1 MSSNYIAEAN
11 KKENNQCRILT
22 LTGFPVQVM
31 MNICQI
37 LTSLSVPGKFST
49 LSGTEW
55 QLGYLNGDTWA
66 DSDNSA
72 YAGSLTPWEL
82 LWSAEAIPSSLS
94 DKQRTARPMILY
106 GFI

>member
-31 MNICQI
+31 MNIRQI

-55 QLGYLNGDTWA
+55 
-66 DSDNSA
+66 
-72 YAGSLTPWEL
+72 
-82 LWSAEAIPSSLS
+82 
-94 DKQRTARPMILY
+94 
-106 GFI
+106 